1 MLSISFAIFPVC
13 ALIAFAIAIAGQ
25 KLETRGAIVVT
36 VASWLLVSYLVLS
49 AGDIRLSW
57 WTHFSVSMAMTSV
70 SLALIAAPMFAMRSA
85 DWNKGRLIAGLIG
98 GVAGALV
105 FPPVLLMSA
114 CEFLNECL

>member
-1 MLSISFAIFPVC
+1 MLSISFAIFPIC

-25 KLETRGAIVVT
+25 KFETRGAIIVAL
-36 VASWLLVSYLVLS
+36 ASWLLVSYLVLS

-85 DWNKGRLIAGLIG
+85 EWNKGRLIGGLIG
-98 GVAGALV
+98 GAAGALV
-105 FPPVLLMSA
+105 FPTVLMMSA
-114 CEFLNECL
+114 CELLNECL